1 MKLFLLLFSL
11 LPHFEAHA
19 SCVEVIP
26 FRSIGA
32 LRLGQIPPETSL
44 AGHKIKKEASGD
56 QNWFT
61 SGPYRFRLGP
71 DQRIDLIQF
80 TPPNEKTCY
89 SLRGKRLKTFTDIPS
104 LAREFPT
111 CELVRAF
118 PADRL
123 ECDGIS
129 FLHADPLKLSSA
141 PLLRIDIENR
151 SLHGRQAERAGWAT
165 KAVLRRE
172 WPFRGGPPAFQPPKW
187 KPQPSP
193 KPIVD

>member
-11 LPHFEAHA
+11 LPGFEAHA

-44 AGHKIKKEASGD
+44 SSHKIKKEALSG
-56 QNWFT
+56 QAWFT
-61 SGPYRFRLGP
+61 AGPYRFRLGP

-80 TPPNEKTCY
+80 TPPSEKTCY
-89 SLRGKRLKTFTDIPS
+89 SLRGERMKPFTDI
-104 LAREFPT
+104 LALSREFPT

-129 FLHADPLKLSSA
+129 FLHGDPLRRASA
-141 PLLRIDIENR
+141 HLLRIDIEGR
-151 SLHGRQAERAGWAT
+151 PLHARQAERAGWAT